1 MLDPDDAKGA
11 ENQDQQKFCNSKG
24 TRFHVDKCTDMDEF
38 SELLSKVSTDVLWKV
53 LMTSQ
58 QRLMAKALWE
68 ACNYGGRPKPGDLK
82 HMEKKREY
90 AEWVL
95 KINHRQQW
103 NKPQKTVKL

>member
-11 ENQDQQKFCNSKG
+11 ENQDQQKLCNG
-24 TRFHVDKCTDMDEF
+24 DRAFHVGECTDMDEF

-58 QRLMAKALWE
+58 QRLIAKALWE

-82 HMEKKREY
+82 HMEKKRDY

-95 KINHRQQW
+95 KIDHRQQW

>member
-1 MLDPDDAKGA
+1 MLDPDDAKRA
-11 ENQDQQKFCNSKG
+11 EDNDQQKLGNCNWP
-24 TRFHVDKCTDMDEF
+24 FHVDECTDMDEF

-95 KINHRQQW
+95 RIDHRQQW
-103 NKPQKTVKL
+103 NKSQKTVKL

>member
-11 ENQDQQKFCNSKG
+11 ENQDQQKLCNGDRS
-24 TRFHVDKCTDMDEF
+24 FHVDECTDMDEF
-38 SELLSKVSTDVLWKV
+38 SQLLSKVSTDVLWKV